1 MSQSLE
7 ELGVDTEGAL
17 TPTTNVVC
25 IMRSG
30 AQVGVSTPLSPEDV
44 MTLWNARKGTMKIP
58 AGDHSYVVIRK
69 RHVDCLHTFTPKK

>member
-1 MSQSLE
+1 MSESLE

-30 AQVGVSTPLSPEDV
+30 AKIGVCTPLSPEDV
-44 MTLWNARKGTMKIP
+44 MTLWNNKKCTMKIP
-58 AGDHSYVVIRK
+58 AGEHSYVVIKK
-69 RHVDCLHTFTPKK
+69 RHVDCLHTFTPQN